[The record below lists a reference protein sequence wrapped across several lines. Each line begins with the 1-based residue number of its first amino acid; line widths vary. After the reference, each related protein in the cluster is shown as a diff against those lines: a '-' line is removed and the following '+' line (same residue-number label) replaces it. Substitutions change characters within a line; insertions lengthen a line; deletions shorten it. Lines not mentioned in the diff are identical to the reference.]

1 MVKKRKKDFLL
12 PVGVKILVQVLRS
25 EGAEKLGYKTL
36 YKFSSKRS
44 VSICKLMILVL
55 PLALPF
61 DTVFVE
67 MIPNISNSFTKSKIL
82 L

>member
-44 VSICKLMILVL
+44 VSICNKVKDSSIG
-55 PLALPF
+55 
-61 DTVFVE
+61 
-67 MIPNISNSFTKSKIL
+67 NSVSL
-82 L
+82 